1 MTVLFILGNNKWNKK
16 RVYER
21 SLGGSEEQ
29 LYNDALY
36 VYYDV

>member
-1 MTVLFILGNNKWNKK
+1 MTVLFTLGNNKLSKK

-36 VYYDV
+36 VYYDA